1 MQSQIESLQTN
12 SLSLHGQI
20 LSLQGENTNTKEEM
34 KFEVKEVNSKEDIEQ
49 LTVNIKKDKKMCYK
63 LVLND
68 ETSNNYIIPKKV
80 IGTSICI
87 ENTVYYYEFQNK
99 QEEFINAFKE
109 IFEDKEIRSIWD
121 SEKEEY
127 YFSVVD
133 VISALTDSNN
143 PRNYWNMLKKRMKKE
158 EQSELSTKCVQLKMK
173 SRKDGK
179 SYSTDTLDTKGILR
193 LIESVPSPKAEPFKL
208 WLANLGSERIDE
220 VFDPEIAINRA
231 VNYYRNKDYTDEW
244 IKARLMGIV
253 DRFKLTDI
261 WKEGGI
267 NKPIE
272 YALLTNEIYKG
283 WSGMKANEYKELKG
297 LRKESLRDN
306 MTDIEVALTNIGEI
320 ATRDIA
326 REEHPQGLK
335 ENLKVAKRGGGVAKG
350 ARDLYEKETKKSAIS
365 KDNALNYRYVN
376 EQQKIESKVN
386 E

>member
-1 MQSQIESLQTN
+1 MEVLYLKNKLKTIVGLF
-12 SLSLHGQI
+12 
-20 LSLQGENTNTKEEM
+20 EE
-34 KFEVKEVNSKEDIEQ
+34 
-49 LTVNIKKDKKMCYK
+49 
-63 LVLND
+63 
-68 ETSNNYIIPKKV
+68 
-80 IGTSICI
+80 
-87 ENTVYYYEFQNK
+87 
-99 QEEFINAFKE
+99 
-109 IFEDKEIRSIWD
+109 KEIRSIWD
-121 SEKEEY
+121 SEKEDY

-143 PRNYWNMLKKRMKKE
+143 PRNYWNMLKKRMTEE

-173 SRKDGK
+173 SKKDGK
-179 SYSTDTLDTKGILR
+179 SYSTDTLNTKGILR
-193 LIESVPSPKAEPFKL
+193 LIESVPSPKAEPFKM

-231 VNYYRNKDYTDEW
+231 VNYYRNKGYSDEW
-244 IKARLMGIV
+244 IKARLTGIV
-253 DRFKLTDI
+253 DRFKLTDV

-267 NKPIE
+267 TKPME

-283 WSGMKANEYKELKG
+283 WSGMKASEYKSYKG

-326 REEHPQGLK
+326 RQEHPQGLT

-350 ARDLYEKETKKSAIS
+350 TRDLYEKETNKSALS
-365 KDNALNYRYVN
+365 KENALNYQYVD
-376 EQQKIESKVN
+376 ERPKIESTIN